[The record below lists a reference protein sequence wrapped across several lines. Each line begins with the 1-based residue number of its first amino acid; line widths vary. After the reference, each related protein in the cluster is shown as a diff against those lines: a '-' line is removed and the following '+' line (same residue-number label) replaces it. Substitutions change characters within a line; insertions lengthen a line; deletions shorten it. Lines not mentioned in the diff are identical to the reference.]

1 MKNKINTSIKNA
13 LIVIELLFLCFVIT
27 VYIFKDSLNTLI
39 YPINV
44 TFFMLITFISIIF
57 LGYQRNKKSRIKH
70 KISNI
75 YIVNSTLYLI
85 TIYLVGNATGF
96 LKNDFNVLN
105 TIYLIVI
112 MILMEILRYNVLNK
126 CTKNTSDQY
135 IITFLYILLD
145 ILILSSFSPNSLPQ
159 AGYLASIIIL
169 SIIKNSILSYT
180 TYKYGY
186 YPSMIYTFILTI
198 FPLTAPIYPMLG
210 NYLTLVFT
218 IIYSSIIFYN
228 ISKPVRKEDEETANN
243 YKKSPSYYIERFLL
257 VFIIIIIMLVSNNFK
272 FSLTAIA
279 SDSMYPYIKKGDA
292 VLIDKISDKQK
303 EKLKEKDVIAFQED
317 GNVITHR
324 IIKIEKDK
332 ENTYY
337 ITKGDNNS
345 TKDVTK
351 KTKDDIIGIVR
362 IKIPLL
368 GYPSVEISEIKNK

>member
-1 MKNKINTSIKNA
+1 
-13 LIVIELLFLCFVIT
+13 
-27 VYIFKDSLNTLI
+27 
-39 YPINV
+39 
-44 TFFMLITFISIIF
+44 
-57 LGYQRNKKSRIKH
+57 
-70 KISNI
+70 
-75 YIVNSTLYLI
+75 
-85 TIYLVGNATGF
+85 
-96 LKNDFNVLN
+96 
-105 TIYLIVI
+105 
-112 MILMEILRYNVLNK
+112 MILMEILRYNILNK

-145 ILILSSFSPNSLPQ
+145 ILILSSFLPNSLPQ

-324 IIKIEKDK
+324 IIKIEKDE

>member
-1 MKNKINTSIKNA
+1 MKNKINTSIKKA
-13 LIVIELLFLCFVIT
+13 LIIIELLFLCFIIG
-27 VYIFKDSLNTLI
+27 VYIFKDSLNTLV

-44 TFFMLITFISIIF
+44 AFFTLITFISIIF
-57 LGYQRNKKSRIKH
+57 LGYQRNKKSRIKSR
-70 KISNI
+70 ISNI
-75 YIVNSTLYLI
+75 YILNSILYLT

-96 LKNDFNVLN
+96 IRSDFNLLK
-105 TIYLIVI
+105 TIYLIII
-112 MILMEILRYNVLNK
+112 MILMEIFRYNILNK
-126 CTKNTSDQY
+126 CTKNTTDQY

-145 ILILSSFSPNSLPQ
+145 ILIFSSFSPESTPQ
-159 AGYLASIIIL
+159 IGYLISIILL

-180 TYKYGY
+180 TYKFGY

-198 FPLTAPIYPMLG
+198 FPLITPIYPSLG

-228 ISKPVRKEDEETANN
+228 ISKPIRKEDEETDNN
-243 YKKSPSYYIERFLL
+243 YKKSPVYYIERFLL

-272 FSLTAIA
+272 YSLTAIA

-292 VLIDKISDKQK
+292 VLIDKINDKQK
-303 EKLKEKDVIAFQED
+303 DKLKEKDVIAFKED